1 MERDVLRLDSSG
13 GAGDMMGPSVAMR
26 RDRTRKVVSG
36 NSFDEFKQL
45 LLFVALF
52 WLQQTSLGIE

>member
-1 MERDVLRLDSSG
+1 MLRLDSPG
-13 GAGDMMGPSVAMR
+13 GAEDIMGPSVAMR

-36 NSFDEFKQL
+36 NSFDELKQL
-45 LLFVALF
+45 LPFVALF